1 MKEIFNS
8 YFDNRELSWLKFNER
23 VLEEAEDNSLPLM
36 ERLNFVSIFCSN
48 LDEFFMVRAGTLH
61 DQTLLKDGKKDNK
74 TGLTPSEQL
83 AKIAER
89 TAELLPRKEKAY
101 WDIIGGLKEYGVEQ
115 VYPDN
120 PANPEEAQW
129 IEKYFTKEILPL
141 LSPTIVDK
149 THPLPFLKN
158 KELYGGAA
166 LKSDGSKHIAFGV
179 VPLTAS
185 DVFNRIVFLPSEKGK
200 IRFMLMEDLII
211 NFVDKVFP
219 NFEVCNRNIFRITR
233 NADIDADEALYDHD
247 VDFRDVMEELI
258 KKRKKL
264 APIRIELFA
273 RQSTIDKALLAK
285 KLGLEMSSD
294 FIFVQNCPLDF
305 GFVGDIRDKLTDKT
319 ELFFD
324 NRTPQQ
330 PVMVSKHESMIRQ
343 ADKGDML
350 LFYPYENF
358 GAFIRLLDEATV
370 DPTVVSIKIT
380 LYRVARDS
388 KIINALIRAAENGK
402 DVLALVELRARFD
415 EENNIGWA
423 KRLSDA
429 GVTVIYGLDGLK
441 VHSKLLLITRRI
453 GNEITYI
460 TQVGTGNYNERT
472 SKLYTDL
479 TLITSD
485 KEFGT
490 DASLIFNNLSVGV
503 AVESSSTLWVAPNC
517 LKSRVV
523 EMIDREITYGKDG
536 YIGIKMNSLTDID
549 IIQKL
554 VEASK
559 RGVKVELIIRGICCL
574 VAGIPGCTENI
585 TVTSIVGRFLEHSR
599 IYIFGKGD
607 RRKLYISSADFMTR
621 NTERR
626 VEVAAPIK
634 NKAIQTE
641 LLAIFDTMLKDNVK
655 ARVQQPD
662 GTYKRKERKEGEP
675 LLDSQ
680 RFFYEQAYR
689 SAEAAAD
696 NAAEDRRRTVSQSVD
711 YPKTDNKAV
720 QTAKTVV
727 KPAKTV
733 VKVKRVSKK

>member
-23 VLEEAEDNSLPLM
+23 VLEEAEDNTLPLM

-48 LDEFFMVRAGTLH
+48 LDEFFMVRVGTLH
-61 DQTLLKDGKKDNK
+61 DQMLVKDAKKDNK
-74 TGLTPSEQL
+74 TGLSPAEQL
-83 AKIAER
+83 HKIAAR
-89 TAELLPRKEKAY
+89 TAELLPRKERAY
-101 WDIIGGLKEYGVEQ
+101 KDIIKKLKDYGIEQ
-115 VYPDN
+115 VYPDKPLN
-120 PANPEEAQW
+120 AEEEQW
-129 IEKYFTKEILPL
+129 IETYFTKEILPL
-141 LSPTIVDK
+141 LSPTVVDK

-158 KELYGGAA
+158 KELYGGVA
-166 LKSDGSKHIAFGV
+166 LKSISGSKHTVLGV

-185 DVFNRIVFLPSEKGK
+185 DIFPRIVFLPCEKGK
-200 IRFMLMEDLII
+200 IRFMLMEDMII
-211 NFVDKVFP
+211 HFVDKVFP
-219 NFEVCNRNIFRITR
+219 NFEVCGRYIFRITR
-233 NADIDADEALYDHD
+233 NADIDADEALFDHD
-247 VDFRDVMEELI
+247 VDFRDVMKELI

-264 APIRIELFA
+264 APVRIELFKT
-273 RQSTIDKALLAK
+273 SSPVDKELLAK
-285 KLGLEMSSD
+285 KLGLEMSTD
-294 FIFVQNCPLDF
+294 YVFAQECPLDF
-305 GFVGDIRDKLTDKT
+305 GFVGDIRDRLSDKP

-324 NRTPQQ
+324 GRTPQQ
-330 PVMVSKHESMIRQ
+330 PVMVDKNRSMIEQ
-343 ADKGDML
+343 AEQGDML

-358 GAFIRLLDEATV
+358 GAFIRLLEEATS

-388 KIINALIRAAENGK
+388 KIVNALIRAAENGK

-423 KRLSDA
+423 KRLADA
-429 GVTVIYGLDGLK
+429 GVTVIYGLDNLK

-453 GNEITYI
+453 GNDIKYI

-479 TLITSD
+479 TLITND
-485 KEFGT
+485 MEFGT
-490 DASLIFNNLSVGV
+490 DASLVFNNLSVGV
-503 AVESSSTLWVAPNC
+503 AVESSTTLWVAPNC

-599 IYIFGKGD
+599 IYIFGRND
-607 RRKLYISSADFMTR
+607 RRKIYISSADFMTR

-634 NKAIQTE
+634 NKAIQE
-641 LLAIFDTMLKDNVK
+641 KLLAIFDTMLKDNVK
-655 ARVQQPD
+655 ARIQLPD
-662 GTYKRKERKEGEP
+662 GTYARKKRIEGEP
-675 LLDSQ
+675 PLDSQ
-680 RFFYEQAYR
+680 MFFYDSAYKKAL
-689 SAEAAAD
+689 SISEKAEKH
-696 NAAEDRRRTVSQSVD
+696 NTESSGQSCVK
-711 YPKTDNKAV
+711 PK
-720 QTAKTVV
+720 QTA
-727 KPAKTV
+727 AKAISSRTV
-733 VKVKRVSKK
+733 VKVRRVTRK